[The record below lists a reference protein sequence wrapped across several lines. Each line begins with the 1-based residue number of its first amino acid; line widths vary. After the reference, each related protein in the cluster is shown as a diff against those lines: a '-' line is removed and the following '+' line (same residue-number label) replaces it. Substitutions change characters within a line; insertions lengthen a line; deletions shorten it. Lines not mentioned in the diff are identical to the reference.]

1 MKAVEFT
8 AMNPSTLLGIERWS
22 KAVVREDDL
31 KMDTSVADIM
41 VGSLLAGWLH
51 MSNK

>member
-1 MKAVEFT
+1 MKAVVFT
-8 AMNPSTLLGIERWS
+8 AMNPRTLPVIERCS

-41 VGSLLAGWLH
+41 VGSLLAG
-51 MSNK
+51 